1 MLDQERH
8 VPLAETCNQ
17 CLLIWSNHTTSS
29 GTWWQ
34 WAEALFPTRRGEVVD
49 GELPAQS
56 WAEGK
61 LEQLQPLTAL

>member
-1 MLDQERH
+1 MVDQERH

-17 CLLIWSNHTTSS
+17 CLLIWSDPPLL
-29 GTWWQ
+29 Q
-34 WAEALFPTRRGEVVD
+34 FPGGDGLKLCFQPGEGEVVN

-61 LEQLQPLTAL
+61 LEQLQPLTAS